1 MPLIKTI
8 RKVGNGSALPLD
20 NTIMDL
26 VGLHVGDQVQITV
39 DGPRLIVAP
48 AKAGIGKERL
58 GKIMA
63 DIRAQYGKALRELA
77 K

>member
-1 MPLIKTI
+1 MSLIKTV

-20 NTIMDL
+20 NTVMDL

-39 DGPRLIVAP
+39 DGPRLIVTP
-48 AKAGIGKERL
+48 VSAGIGKETL
-58 GKIMA
+58 EKIMGE
-63 DIRAQYGKALRELA
+63 IRTKYSKALRELA